1 MAKSHPL
8 HEFRVQDLVPP
19 WQADHGAHSDE
30 TIAELLRSW
39 NWLELCQSQP
49 VGTEYDGVRRSTE
62 KTKCIDCSDFF
73 GWSYGWKICDSTL
86 FTNRFVYKRIT
97 NLKLQP
103 ALANSRND
111 LPDFAGLGD
120 FEQCSCICS
129 FATAKGLQSQLMV
142 WPVSALIGE
151 EHGAIGGNCDLGI
164 CLLELSSTG
173 KDLQRCSD
181 GGSGAKLQSR
191 DIRHILMEYEAIGPI
206 QISIFLV
213 WWSL

>member
-19 WQADHGAHSDE
+19 WQADHRAHSDE

-39 NWLELCQSQP
+39 NWLELWQSQP

-86 FTNRFVYKRIT
+86 FTNRFVYNRIT

-142 WPVSALIGE
+142 WPVSALDWR
-151 EHGAIGGNCDLGI
+151 GARCYWW
-164 CLLELSSTG
+164 ELWFGHLSTWTIFNRQRSSEM
-173 KDLQRCSD
+173 LR
-181 GGSGAKLQSR
+181 
-191 DIRHILMEYEAIGPI
+191 
-206 QISIFLV
+206 
-213 WWSL
+213 WW

>member
-73 GWSYGWKICDSTL
+73 G
-86 FTNRFVYKRIT
+86 
-97 NLKLQP
+97 
-103 ALANSRND
+103 
-111 LPDFAGLGD
+111 
-120 FEQCSCICS
+120 
-129 FATAKGLQSQLMV
+129 
-142 WPVSALIGE
+142 
-151 EHGAIGGNCDLGI
+151 
-164 CLLELSSTG
+164 
-173 KDLQRCSD
+173 
-181 GGSGAKLQSR
+181 
-191 DIRHILMEYEAIGPI
+191 
-206 QISIFLV
+206 
-213 WWSL
+213 